1 MLGFT
6 AGGSLIFYTFTT
18 YMQKYL
24 VNTAGMSAK
33 TASAVMTFAL
43 LAYMLMQPLFGMLS
57 DRIGRKTSMLW
68 FGTLGTLCT
77 LPILLALKTVSSPY
91 MAFFLIIL
99 ALAIVSL
106 YTSISGLIKAE
117 MFLPE
122 VRARRRSV
130 LRGGQRDLRRLGRV
144 RRPGAEV
151 GRDGERLLLVC
162 FSHVPAGAAGLR
174 EPAGP
179 AQGQLP
185 ERRALTGREKENR

>member
-1 MLGFT
+1 FFTVLGFT

-91 MAFFLIIL
+91 MAF
-99 ALAIVSL
+99 
-106 YTSISGLIKAE
+106 
-117 MFLPE
+117 
-122 VRARRRSV
+122 
-130 LRGGQRDLRRLGRV
+130 
-144 RRPGAEV
+144 
-151 GRDGERLLLVC
+151 
-162 FSHVPAGAAGLR
+162 
-174 EPAGP
+174 
-179 AQGQLP
+179 
-185 ERRALTGREKENR
+185 